1 MPCSVG
7 SRVRRINGLS
17 RLRTDRLGILE
28 IYRSTG
34 DFMSDEISLEQY
46 YEMVSSMET
55 WLLESVPPNGYYV
68 LRLGDREIGG
78 ESRSA
83 LERYARK
90 EGFKVTNA

>member
-1 MPCSVG
+1 MGMEAIHMRNESG
-7 SRVRRINGLS
+7 QF
-17 RLRTDRLGILE
+17 TE
-28 IYRSTG
+28 
-34 DFMSDEISLEQY
+34 SDKPLATIAV
-46 YEMVSSMET
+46 VSD
-55 WLLESVPPNGYYV
+55 PPNGYYV

>member
-1 MPCSVG
+1 
-7 SRVRRINGLS
+7 
-17 RLRTDRLGILE
+17 
-28 IYRSTG
+28 
-34 DFMSDEISLEQY
+34 MSEHAELHHMRNESGQFIESNKPLASIT
-46 YEMVSSMET
+46 VV
-55 WLLESVPPNGYYV
+55 SVPPNGYYV

>member
-1 MPCSVG
+1 MGMEATHMRNESG
-7 SRVRRINGLS
+7 QFI
-17 RLRTDRLGILE
+17 E
-28 IYRSTG
+28 
-34 DFMSDEISLEQY
+34 SDKPLASIT
-46 YEMVSSMET
+46 VV
-55 WLLESVPPNGYYV
+55 SVPPNGYYV